1 MVRVKEDPH
10 ASTIFSTNTADSKA
24 IEEAEAKQAEAV
36 EKIKAMNIYEKM
48 MNITAEVG
56 TVAKNL
62 EVQVTSK
69 SKYKAV
75 SEADVIRA
83 LKPLL
88 IKYRVYAWPVQV
100 NITDEKVLTSTY
112 TDRDGVANSRNSF
125 FLRMEAIYRF
135 INVDNPTEYV
145 DVKGVGDGIDTGD
158 KAPGKGSTYA
168 GKYSLLKAFMVATGD
183 DPDQEASQEYS
194 TIKAEPITDEQVGQI
209 IELLDPDEIVKLLN
223 VKGMNSI
230 RDMTQVQASATIT
243 WAKGRKK

>member
-1 MVRVKEDPH
+1 MPKVKDDPH
-10 ASTIFSTNTADSKA
+10 ASTLFSTNIEDSKA
-24 IEEAEAKQAEAV
+24 IEEAETRQAEMI

-62 EVQVTSK
+62 EVQVNSK

-83 LKPLL
+83 IKPLL

-112 TDRDGVANSRNSF
+112 TDRDGVANTRNSF
-125 FLRMEAIYRF
+125 FLRMESIYRF
-135 INVDNPTEYV
+135 INVDNPAEFI
-145 DVKGVGDGIDTGD
+145 DVKGIGDGIDTGD

-183 DPDQEASQEYS
+183 DPDQEASQEY
-194 TIKAEPITDEQVGQI
+194 TTVKAEPITAEQIQQI
-209 IELLDPDEIVKLLN
+209 SELLNPDEIVKLLN
-223 VKGMNSI
+223 AKGMNSI
-230 RDMTQVQASATIT
+230 KEMTQVQASATIT
-243 WAKGRKK
+243 WAKGRKR